1 MKKTASMSRA
11 INTFQGELFPDAVIF
26 QIVESQTE
34 CDGRTALLRGLDFA
48 LTDSATCPTKMERQ
62 RKGTHDRKPIAL
74 SVPGLPGR

>member
-26 QIVESQTE
+26 QIVGSE
-34 CDGRTALLRGLDFA
+34 CDSRTALLRGLDFA